1 MLEELEKQR
10 TMIGKDIKELV
21 KKNEI
26 NEPMSKEEAI

>member
-1 MLEELEKQR
+1 
-10 TMIGKDIKELV
+10 MIGKDIKELV

>member
-1 MLEELEKQR
+1 
-10 TMIGKDIKELV
+10 MIGKDTKELV